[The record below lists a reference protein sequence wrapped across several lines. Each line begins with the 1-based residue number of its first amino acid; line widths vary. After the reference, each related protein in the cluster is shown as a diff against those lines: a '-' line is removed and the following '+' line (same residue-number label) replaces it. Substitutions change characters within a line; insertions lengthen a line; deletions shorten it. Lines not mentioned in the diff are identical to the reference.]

1 MAQRRRPQRPK
12 RLSREEKKAQTR
24 ALLLGA
30 AEEVFAERG
39 FFAASVEEVAE
50 RAGFSM
56 GAVYSNF
63 ESKADLFLAL
73 FEEHVAVQLH
83 DYLELFEAAG
93 TLEEQARGGA
103 DRWMRYLREHPDY
116 FPLYLE
122 FAAYAARDPRM
133 REGFAAG
140 QAAFRRSFT
149 AMVQQAAEDVGIEP
163 PPGAAGQF
171 GLLVSALGNGL
182 ALEKLADPDGV
193 PDELFGSL
201 LAVIFQA
208 LADWSRTAGAGEAAE
223 TTAPAAKEATRRRV
237 K

>member
-1 MAQRRRPQRPK
+1 VTQSVRRLTRD
-12 RLSREEKKAQTR
+12 EKKAQTR
-24 ALLLGA
+24 ERLLRA

-63 ESKADLFLAL
+63 ESKGDLFLAL
-73 FEEHVAVQLH
+73 FEEHIATQLH

-93 TLEEQARGGA
+93 ALEQQARGGA

-116 FPLYLE
+116 YPLFLE
-122 FAAYAARDPRM
+122 FAAYAAREPRM
-133 REGFAAG
+133 REAFAARQG
-140 QAAFRRSFT
+140 AFRELFT
-149 AMVQQAAEDVGIEP
+149 SMVDRGARDAGVEP
-163 PPGAAGQF
+163 PPGASEQLGI
-171 GLLVSALGNGL
+171 LVSALGNGL

-208 LADWSRTAGAGEAAE
+208 LADWSRASVATEATE
-223 TTAPAAKEATRRRV
+223 APAPGARGSR
-237 K
+237 

>member
-1 MAQRRRPQRPK
+1 MPQRSR
-12 RLSREEKKAQTR
+12 RLSREQKKAQTR
-24 ALLLGA
+24 QRLLRA

-63 ESKADLFLAL
+63 ESKGDLFLAL
-73 FEEHVAVQLH
+73 FEEHIAVQVH

-93 TLEEQARGGA
+93 TLEQQARGGA

-116 FPLYLE
+116 YPLFLE
-122 FAAYAARDPRM
+122 FAAYAAREPRM
-133 REGFAAG
+133 REAFAARQG
-140 QAAFRRSFT
+140 AFRGLFT
-149 AMVQQAAEDVGIEP
+149 SMVERGASDLGIEP
-163 PPGAAGQF
+163 PPGATDQLGV
-171 GLLVSALGNGL
+171 LVSALGNGL
-182 ALEKLADPDGV
+182 ALEKLADPEGV

-208 LADWSRTAGAGEAAE
+208 LADSSRTSDAIEPAQPP
-223 TTAPAAKEATRRRV
+223 APTGGGGRS
-237 K
+237 